1 MSSKTGKASNY
12 TYGRNKEASISRR
25 IVDHI
30 DGTTF
35 RRNPGS
41 RGPSDSI
48 IYKDGGAKYDVQ
60 IKASRASSIGNNTVS
75 NHDIKKLI
83 DHSNN
88 RGTVSLIAESKGN
101 HGTVRYAESGRTMLK
116 Y

>member
-35 RRNPGS
+35 RRSPGS
-41 RGPSDSI
+41 RGPSDST
-48 IYKDGGAKYDVQ
+48 IYKGGEPKYDVQ
-60 IKASRASSIGNNTVS
+60 IKASRASASGNNTVS
-75 NHDIKKLI
+75 NHDIKKI
-83 DHSNN
+83 INHSHD

-101 HGTVRYAESGRTMLK
+101 HGTVRYAESGKTMLR